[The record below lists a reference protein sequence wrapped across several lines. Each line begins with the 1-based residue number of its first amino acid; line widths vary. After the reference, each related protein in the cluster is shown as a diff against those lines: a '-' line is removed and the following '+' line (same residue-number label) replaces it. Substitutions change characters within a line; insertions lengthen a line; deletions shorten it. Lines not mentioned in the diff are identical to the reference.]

1 LRNDVGLIKDA
12 NDAWVKQEGD
22 LTLDGTDCKRQGREQ
37 SEAQLMDAR
46 AKNNKLREG
55 VHIIRENRMV
65 KNHRGV
71 SIETRN

>member
-1 LRNDVGLIKDA
+1 VGLIKDA
-12 NDAWVKQEGD
+12 DGAWVKQEGD

-46 AKNNKLREG
+46 AKNNKLRED
-55 VHIIRENRMV
+55 VHMIRKNGMV